1 MVALDGFT
9 TEEPTMPKRID
20 QLAQARALAQKLGR
34 IAAMNAPFAFRLA
47 AMAAADCRPGKSWA

>member
-1 MVALDGFT
+1 
-9 TEEPTMPKRID
+9 MPKRID